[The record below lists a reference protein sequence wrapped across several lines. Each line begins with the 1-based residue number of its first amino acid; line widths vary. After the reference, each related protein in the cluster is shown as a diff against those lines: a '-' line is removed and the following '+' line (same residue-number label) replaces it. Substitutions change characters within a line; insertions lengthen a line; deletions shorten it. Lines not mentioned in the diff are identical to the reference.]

1 MSDRTTRTIQIVVP
15 GGRTSSE
22 SLSAIIDTIFSKG
35 VERGERI
42 ESIRAYMGSMAETM
56 TIDVVLSAPVN
67 AANPFD
73 HDSVDDR
80 RR

>member
-1 MSDRTTRTIQIVVP
+1 MTDRTTRTIQIVLP
-15 GGRTSSE
+15 GGRTSPE
-22 SLSAIIDTIFSKG
+22 SLADIIDTIFGKG

-42 ESIRAYMGSMAETM
+42 DSVRAYMGSMAETM

-67 AANPFD
+67 TGSPFD